1 MDNKPHRMV
10 TGVTRE
16 QRVKRWSILKADKNQ
31 RLSLMADMEWE
42 YKNKTAAANITS
54 NSQSVTSNT
63 NKNADKFAESRSFA
77 AFEKD
82 GLPDIHI
89 ADDGV
94 QNGYMIIQS
103 PQLAKGFRDPN
114 YQMQVKKFIDQLTQQ
129 VDDRIAAYSK
139 MTVQTKTDVNA
150 NNNDGN
156 NLLKTT
162 TEMIRRQLQ
171 LMSMPITTNQ
181 FTRDFVV
188 NKQQPS
194 QMPDTTLIP
203 PVISRYQT
211 NTLKS
216 RINANNNRVNDAM
229 ATTEQQPVIAH
240 EQGYIQSA
248 VSIPE
253 RRQNIKEVI
262 LPQQQ
267 QLHEVPQQMVR
278 VQTTLSANEVSRN
291 TSKLP
296 AEMTSVIH
304 PLYNIRV
311 QGADAPIA
319 TTSNRVQQSTSS
331 RNEPQSNNILQKQA
345 VMMNIPDDSRL
356 KCGDSDDPPDDN
368 SDWDT
373 DSIRWNSSSKVIDS
387 IHDDNAEEIVDDSSG
402 SILEHGVYWRS
413 K

>member
-31 RLSLMADMEWE
+31 QLSLMTDMEWE
-42 YKNKTAAANITS
+42 YKNKMAATNTTS
-54 NSQSVTSNT
+54 NSQSVTPNT

-82 GLPDIHI
+82 GLPDIHT
-89 ADDGV
+89 ADSGV

-103 PQLAKGFRDPN
+103 PTLANGFRDPD
-114 YQMQVKKFIDQLTQQ
+114 YQMQVAKFIDQLTQQ
-129 VDDRIAAYSK
+129 VDDRIAVYSK
-139 MTVQTKTDVNA
+139 MTVQTDIDVNA
-150 NNNDGN
+150 NNNDGD
-156 NLLKTT
+156 NLLKIITDK
-162 TEMIRRQLQ
+162 IRRQLQ
-171 LMSMPITTNQ
+171 WMSMQITTNQ
-181 FTRDFVV
+181 FTRNFVD
-188 NKQQPS
+188 NKQHPL
-194 QMPDTTLIP
+194 QMSDNTLLPI
-203 PVISRYQT
+203 VIGMYQI

-229 ATTEQQPVIAH
+229 ATTEQRPATAH
-240 EQGYIQSA
+240 EQGYIQSS

-253 RRQNIKEVI
+253 SRQNIKEVI

-278 VQTTLSANEVSRN
+278 VQTISSANEVLRN
-291 TSKLP
+291 ASKLP
-296 AEMTSVIH
+296 AEMTSMMH

-311 QGADAPIA
+311 HGADAPIA

-368 SDWDT
+368 SDRDT
-373 DSIRWNSSSKVIDS
+373 DSIRWNGSSKVKDG